1 MCGLVEGP
9 CNRDVLGWVGGECVL
24 WGEVRER
31 AAIDVRGRERSRV
44 LCFYGVSDVAAY
56 SYSTVETSR
65 MNETRTNNV
74 ENEKLSIKTYYAR
87 SVFYRSTRIPG
98 SPTEPQENFSG
109 VCYYRGTMFSTC
121 QCAKRSV
128 SWPNACAVPKSSK
141 RGHRGSTRKLCAGR
155 IGSERSHPIL
165 RSRRPFSSRIRTY
178 ICVRG

>member
-87 SVFYRSTRIPG
+87 SVFYR
-98 SPTEPQENFSG
+98 
-109 VCYYRGTMFSTC
+109 
-121 QCAKRSV
+121 
-128 SWPNACAVPKSSK
+128 
-141 RGHRGSTRKLCAGR
+141 
-155 IGSERSHPIL
+155 
-165 RSRRPFSSRIRTY
+165 
-178 ICVRG
+178 